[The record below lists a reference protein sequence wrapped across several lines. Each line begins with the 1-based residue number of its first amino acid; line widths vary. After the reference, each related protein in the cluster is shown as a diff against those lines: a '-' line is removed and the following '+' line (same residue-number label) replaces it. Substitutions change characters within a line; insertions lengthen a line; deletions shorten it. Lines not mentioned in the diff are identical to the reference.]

1 MPVATCQITKPNYD
15 LKVLDWLV
23 PQQTQ
28 LSCLTFYG
36 SINWLFFKPAESQ
49 SFIIINHYAGNLN
62 TPQLQLLKDFVH
74 LHTQPGYVYTV
85 SSLLAWAL
93 SELGGTAMLME
104 TLDRAVAVENV
115 DRINRI
121 DYNLSKLI
129 YLLQYWN
136 GSNLLTPLDETDDE
150 PS

>member
-1 MPVATCQITKPNYD
+1 
-15 LKVLDWLV
+15 
-23 PQQTQ
+23 
-28 LSCLTFYG
+28 
-36 SINWLFFKPAESQ
+36 
-49 SFIIINHYAGNLN
+49 
-62 TPQLQLLKDFVH
+62 
-74 LHTQPGYVYTV
+74 
-85 SSLLAWAL
+85 
-93 SELGGTAMLME
+93 MLME